1 MKLSKRASLD
11 IDAQLYEAVE
21 EGDLGEVQKFLKFG
35 ADPDYI
41 DGSGFSCLMAAV
53 WYGFVNIAT
62 LLIAEGAT
70 VHFKHNGFYLIHYAA
85 ANNDLAMFKVI
96 SNGGEDIGCK
106 NDNGDTPLD
115 VAKSQNAQDVI
126 DFIENYQPVKPVSAP
141 IPVKPVSEDI
151 DFFKPKAPNCPTCGK
166 EAPGYT
172 CPTCGDIPFFADD
185 KRASRLSNRSNNKL
199 S

>member
-11 IDAQLYEAVE
+11 IDAQLYESVE

-53 WYGFVNIAT
+53 WYGFINIAT
-62 LLIAEGAT
+62 LLIAKGAN

-85 ANNDLAMFKVI
+85 ASDDLAMFKVLL
-96 SNGGEDIGCK
+96 NGGAKIDSK
-106 NDNGDTPLD
+106 NDNGNTPLE
-115 VAKSQNAQDVI
+115 VAESQNAHDVI
-126 DFIENYQPVKPVSAP
+126 DFIENYQPQKPVDTAISVKPVD
-141 IPVKPVSEDI
+141 KDI
-151 DFFKPKAPNCPTCGK
+151 DFFKPKAPSCPTCGK
-166 EAPGYT
+166 DAPGYT

-185 KRASRLSNRSNNKL
+185 KRASGLSNRFFR
-199 S
+199 